1 MNISFI
7 LDREEKIDP
16 NEALGDI
23 IISNKQSEIEVKSTY
38 LDSWFDVLID
48 GYRSLEK
55 QDNIILEIA
64 EEPELITFSSIQ
76 NGYKI
81 SYSNQLIVFEYIE
94 DFYQSLL
101 NSTENFIKEFEQE
114 NIFISHLPL
123 FIKIKDFSTQPI
135 IVNSK

>member
-7 LDREEKIDP
+7 LDRDEKIDP
-16 NEALGDI
+16 NNALGDI
-23 IISNKQSEIEVKSTY
+23 ILSNNQSEIQVKSTY

-48 GYRSLEK
+48 GYHSLEK
-55 QDNIILEIA
+55 QNNITLEIA
-64 EEPELITFSSIQ
+64 EEPELITCSSVQ

-81 SYSNQLIVFEYIE
+81 SYGNQLIVFEDLA

-114 NIFISHLPL
+114 NIFISDFPL
-123 FIKIKDFSTQPI
+123 FIKIKDFSQQPI
-135 IVNSK
+135 IINSK